1 MITTN
6 GKEIIAKYLLDQAP
20 AFATHIAAGVGRKP
34 ELTGVEA
41 TVSPSAQVLDFEVFR
56 EPILAKGFV
65 REDDGTEK
73 IVFKAQMPTTQRYL
87 ISEVGL
93 YPAATN
99 VTAGKYDSR
108 LLITYTPAENWS
120 YVSDG
125 SASAVLFEPDGVV
138 NFASGSVVTNDIT
151 TNTKAQFINSD
162 SSIFNSSTR
171 SSRYEQPRL
180 LNRSLMVSGSSSYL
194 TLNPSDATKL
204 VATSSAAYIE
214 NSEINFDFSQNITTD
229 KLKLALS
236 LLSRTASVDTAPD
249 SVRILLEFT
258 NGTTI
263 PGTSPKATLSII
275 LSSSDFL
282 VSANPNRYVVVTKS
296 LSDFERDSNFT
307 FSNINGIRMYTS
319 VLVGGVP
326 TDNYLV
332 VYDGLRIDNVSTIN
346 PLYALVGYDVIK
358 TDDAQPILK
367 EENTNNYI
375 EYRFGIGVTS

>member
-41 TVSPSAQVLDFEVFR
+41 SISASVQVLNFEVFR

-73 IVFKAQMPTTQRYL
+73 VVFKAQMPTTQRYL

-99 VTAGKYDSR
+99 VSAGKYDSR
-108 LLITYTPAENWS
+108 LLMTYTPAESWS
-120 YVSDG
+120 YVNNQ
-125 SASAVLFEPDGVV
+125 SASAITFEPDGVI
-138 NFASGSVVTNDIT
+138 NFSSGSVVLNDIT
-151 TNTKAQFINSD
+151 TTTKAQFINSD
-162 SSIFNSSTR
+162 SSIFETSSR
-171 SSRYEQPRL
+171 STRYEQPRI

-194 TLNPSDATKL
+194 TLNPLDATKL
-204 VATSSAAYIE
+204 VTTSSAAYIE
-214 NSEINFDFSQNITTD
+214 NSSINFDFSQNITTD
-229 KLKLALS
+229 QLKLAFA
-236 LLSRTASVDTAPD
+236 LLSRTASVNTAPD
-249 SVRILLEFT
+249 SVRIVLEFT
-258 NGTTI
+258 NGTTT
-263 PGTSPKATLSII
+263 PGESPKASLSII
-275 LSSSDFL
+275 LSSSNFEI
-282 VSANPNRYVVVTKS
+282 SGNPNRYVVVTKS

-332 VYDGLRIDNVSTIN
+332 VYDGLRIDNVSTLN
-346 PLYALVGYDVIK
+346 PLYSLVGYDVIK
-358 TDDAQPILK
+358 TDNAQPILK

-375 EYRFGIGVTS
+375 EYRFGIGVS